1 MLWTWIDAHAATGGL
16 CVVLAALG
24 GLFFY
29 LRLPA
34 TARLR
39 HAGLPMPR
47 AAWLGLAA
55 AGGLALLALAV
66 MVRDML
72 GLAQPAGCATCTDWP
87 VLDEALH
94 LWLAGH
100 ATDAWVRPVV
110 AFTQLGNV
118 AWMVSLSAAVLALLL
133 WRRDW
138 LHAAAWVVATAGVG
152 LWIRAIKTSVGRPRP
167 VGGWVPEGGFSFP
180 SGHSAGTFVLYLMLA
195 WLLLPYLRP
204 AWRWPVGLAALA
216 VALGVGASRV
226 VLRVHYASDVL
237 AGWLLGLAWMALVI
251 CAVEWAQ
258 TRVAGRRC

>member
-1 MLWTWIDAHAATGGL
+1 MRWTWLDAHAATGGL
-16 CVVLAALG
+16 CLVLAALG

-55 AGGLALLALAV
+55 AGVLALLALAV

-100 ATDAWVRPVV
+100 ATDA
-110 AFTQLGNV
+110 
-118 AWMVSLSAAVLALLL
+118 
-133 WRRDW
+133 
-138 LHAAAWVVATAGVG
+138 
-152 LWIRAIKTSVGRPRP
+152 
-167 VGGWVPEGGFSFP
+167 
-180 SGHSAGTFVLYLMLA
+180 
-195 WLLLPYLRP
+195 
-204 AWRWPVGLAALA
+204 
-216 VALGVGASRV
+216 
-226 VLRVHYASDVL
+226 
-237 AGWLLGLAWMALVI
+237 
-251 CAVEWAQ
+251 
-258 TRVAGRRC
+258 

>member
-16 CVVLAALG
+16 CLVLAALG

-55 AGGLALLALAV
+55 AGVLALLALAM

-100 ATDAWVRPVV
+100 ATDAWMRPVV

-118 AWMVSLSAAVLALLL
+118 VWMVSLSAAVLALLL

-204 AWRWPVGLAALA
+204 V

>member
-16 CVVLAALG
+16 CLVLAALG

-47 AAWLGLAA
+47 GAWRALAP
-55 AGGLALLALAV
+55 AGVLALLALAV

-180 SGHSAGTFVLYLMLA
+180 RGPQRGH
-195 WLLLPYLRP
+195 LR
-204 AWRWPVGLAALA
+204 ALSDAGLAASA
-216 VALGVGASRV
+216 VPAP
-226 VLRVHYASDVL
+226 
-237 AGWLLGLAWMALVI
+237 GLALARGPGGPGCRPGRGRQPRGAARAL
-251 CAVEWAQ
+251 CQ
-258 TRVAGRRC
+258 